1 MEEKDLKAEVEVLQG
16 RLKKAVDV
24 FKEQKEDISRL
35 TAERDEYI
43 ETLKTRNEY
52 ITALEKKVEEK
63 SQDDGK
69 FFEALGEIDDLRTRL
84 DAAERNAVDLDG
96 QVSSLTQS
104 LSEKEKELSNARDA
118 LEKLM
123 NNVTTLI
130 GGIRTGTEN
139 ILASAKD
146 IISSIKSSK
155 IA

>member
-52 ITALEKKVEEK
+52 IAALEKKVEEK

>member
-52 ITALEKKVEEK
+52 ITTLEKKVEEK

-96 QVSSLTQS
+96 QVSALTQS